1 MDDSNLSP
9 NKPDSWERD
18 LVKTVALASIHEQR
32 KARYWGIFFKSLAFI
47 YLFSLLFIS
56 LGWIENGKMI
66 IAEKHTALID
76 LKGIIASDTQN
87 SSDKIIK
94 SLKSAFSNKH
104 TQGVILRINSPGG
117 SPVQAGYIN
126 DEIKRLRDI
135 FPEIP
140 LYVVIGDICA
150 SGGYYVASAADKIF
164 VDKASLVGSIGVL
177 LDGFGFSGALEK
189 LGIERRLLTAGE
201 DKGFLDPFAPLDP
214 AQKEHAENLLKEIHD
229 QFINV
234 VKEGRG
240 SRLTNKINVFSG
252 NVWTGQKSIEL
263 GLADEIGSTDY
274 VAREI
279 IKAEVIVDFSP
290 KEKLVDIFENSFS
303 QIILN
308 TINKNSINLFH

>member
-1 MDDSNLSP
+1 MNDSNFSP
-9 NKPDSWERD
+9 DKPNSWERD
-18 LVKTVALASIHEQR
+18 LIKTVALASIKEQR
-32 KARYWGIFFKSLAFI
+32 KARYWSIFFKSLAFV

-76 LKGIIASDTQN
+76 LKGIIASDTQS
-87 SSDKIIK
+87 SSDKIIA
-94 SLKSAFSNKH
+94 SLKSAFTNKH
-104 TQGVILRINSPGG
+104 TQGIILRINSPGG

-126 DEIKRLRDI
+126 DEIKRLRQN

-201 DKGFLDPFAPLDP
+201 DKSFLDPFVPLDP
-214 AQKEHAENLLKEIHD
+214 TQKEHAENLLKEIHG
-229 QFINV
+229 QFISV

-240 SRLTNKINVFSG
+240 SKLTNKINVFSG
-252 NVWTGQKSIEL
+252 SVWTGQESIEL
-263 GLADEIGSTDY
+263 GLADEIGSVDY
-274 VAREI
+274 VAREV

-290 KEKLVDIFENSFS
+290 KERLVDIFENGFS

-308 TINKNSINLFH
+308 SINKHSVSIFR